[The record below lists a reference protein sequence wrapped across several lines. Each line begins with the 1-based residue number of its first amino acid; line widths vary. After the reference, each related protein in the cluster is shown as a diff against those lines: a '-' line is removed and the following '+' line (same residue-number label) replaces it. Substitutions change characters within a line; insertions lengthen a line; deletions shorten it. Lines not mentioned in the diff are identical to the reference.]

1 MPYKVLAACG
11 NNQLLEDIQRIFSLA
26 DDEFTVSNV
35 LEADSIIA
43 TISSN
48 NPDIVLYDIHFASKA
63 APDVLSIIKADPTT
77 SDIPILAIADFLQP
91 EHIQSLFHAGA
102 DDFYW
107 YANKLV

>member
-77 SDIPILAIADFLQP
+77 SHIPILAIADFLQT
-91 EHIQSLFHAGA
+91 EKSQFI
-102 DDFYW
+102 FYTRSHKF
-107 YANKLV
+107 NRIPIN